1 LSNKKNKRPRFEDV
15 IDQVDNEILKR
26 KNKWNLTILSWMD
39 FDDVAQIIR
48 VHVYK
53 KWGLYDP
60 TKPLGPWLN
69 RIISN
74 QIKNLIRNNYG
85 NFSRPCLKCAAA
97 EGEDLCT
104 IYQKQ
109 CSDCPLYSN
118 WERSKKTAH
127 DTKLPVPLENHTQEV
142 YSMPSSNIDL
152 EASALRL
159 HKKMKKVLK
168 PIEWKVYERLYVL
181 HMDEEKV
188 AKQMGYKTNEKNRP
202 PGYKQLKN
210 IKKQI
215 MEKVKKVLRQGE
227 VDLL

>member
-1 LSNKKNKRPRFEDV
+1 
-15 IDQVDNEILKR
+15 
-26 KNKWNLTILSWMD
+26 MD

-53 KWGLYDP
+53 KWHLYDP
-60 TKPLGPWLN
+60 SKPLGPWLN

-118 WERSKKTAH
+118 WERSKKIAH

-142 YSMPSSNIDL
+142 YSMPSSTLDL
-152 EASALRL
+152 EASAIRL

-168 PIEWKVYERLYVL
+168 PVEWKVYEKLYIL

-188 AKQMGYKTNEKNRP
+188 AKQMGYKTSEKNRP

-210 IKKQI
+210 IKKGI
-215 MEKVKKVLRQGE
+215 MEKVKKVLSQGE